1 MLAYHPSGSEFRWQS
16 TCISMKILFICSRNR
31 RRSPTAERV
40 FGQLTDVEALSAGTS
55 PDAETPVSADLIEWA
70 DLVLAM
76 ESSHRRRLTERFGP
90 VLRTKR
96 IAVLGIPDDYEYMD
110 SELVRALEEKVRPH
124 LKGMQPD

>member
-1 MLAYHPSGSEFRWQS
+1 
-16 TCISMKILFICSRNR
+16 MKIPFICSRNR

-76 ESSHRRRLTERFGP
+76 ESSHRRRRTERFGP